1 MELIPGISNRTIA
14 KCENIYGHKITSAAV
29 SCIYNWYDKFYTEV
43 FKPAKPMDNMLIK
56 AVIYLLI
63 TNDYNGKHKTEY
75 IEYTKTH

>member
-1 MELIPGISNRTIA
+1 MELIPGISNRTID
-14 KCENIYGHKITSAAV
+14 KCENIYGQKVTSAAV
-29 SCIYNWYDKFYTEV
+29 SCIYHWYDKFYTAV

-63 TNDYNGKHKTEY
+63 TNDYNGIHKAEY

>member
-1 MELIPGISNRTIA
+1 MEVIPEISNRTIN
-14 KCENIYGHKITSAAV
+14 KCENIYGRVTTSNAV

-43 FKPAKPMDNMLIK
+43 FKPAKKTDNMLIK

-63 TNDYNGKHKTEY
+63 TNGYNGKYKSEY